1 MYFHSHKIHFEP
13 LIIVCLIWFWYSMCI
28 LKVSSAHIA
37 YTFFLLSPKSLG
49 GLSGPSFH
57 SPSHNGW
64 EYEKEK
70 KKKQCGIEWYVS
82 LVSSIVIRLTH
93 CSNQLHGVISKMK
106 PECQNI
112 IKPSKMLDSRD
123 QWLLHQLFRTSA
135 WFTRVILSQE
145 SLKV

>member
-70 KKKQCGIEWYVS
+70 KKSNVELNDMCLLYQVLSSDWLTAAISCMVS
-82 LVSSIVIRLTH
+82 FPRWS
-93 CSNQLHGVISKMK
+93 
-106 PECQNI
+106 QNA
-112 IKPSKMLDSRD
+112 
-123 QWLLHQLFRTSA
+123 RTSY
-135 WFTRVILSQE
+135 FSMIYSCYSVTRKSESLILIFPSVTLSQ
-145 SLKV
+145 